1 MIGRVWR
8 AWCVVMGMAGAV
20 VATMLV
26 ALVAAGALTPDRL
39 QAAAEALRGGAV
51 AQAPPPPVVEDDAAR
66 RQAEASLEQRRQELE
81 RLETR
86 LAARQ
91 AQLDADRARAEEAE
105 ARLRVER
112 ERLEAQQAQ
121 AGVGE
126 AEAAANAAIFD
137 RMDPADLIDLL
148 KRWDDAGFVRHLRA
162 MRPSRAAEVLELL
175 QSDPRYEEFRRPPAG
190 AAKGAPTRLDSIL
203 KEMRS

>member
-1 MIGRVWR
+1 MIGRVWQ
-8 AWCVVMGMAGAV
+8 AWCVLMGLAGAV
-20 VATMLV
+20 AATMLV
-26 ALVAAGALTPDRL
+26 ALAVAGALTPERL
-39 QAAAEALRGGAV
+39 RAAAQALREPEPEKRPA
-51 AQAPPPPVVEDDAAR
+51 AVEDASVR
-66 RQAEASLEQRRQELE
+66 PQAEASLEKRRQELE
-81 RLETR
+81 RLEAR

-91 AQLDADRARAEEAE
+91 AQLDADRARAEEAA
-105 ARLRVER
+105 ARLQAER
-112 ERLEAQQAQ
+112 QRLESQQAV

-148 KRWDDAGFVRHLRA
+148 KRWDDAGFVRHLRT

-175 QSDPRYEEFRRPPAG
+175 QADPRFEEFRRPPAG
-190 AAKGAPTRLDSIL
+190 APKGSPTRLDSIL